1 MQAEPQSSVT
11 FHSIHFILGERSHVY
26 SVRRSGKSCFSKKKK
41 KKEATLASPTNGN
54 RVTAACH
61 GKGIQ

>member
-11 FHSIHFILGERSHVY
+11 FHSIPFILRERSHVY

-41 KKEATLASPTNGN
+41 KKATFASPTNGN
-54 RVTAACH
+54 KVTAACH
-61 GKGIQ
+61 GEGIQ